1 MANILLVDPDN
12 NAYQALKGF
21 LGRGVHRSSCVSN
34 AQDAMAFLRENI
46 LVDLIIAELKLDNS
60 TGLGLLE
67 TLRGDY
73 FFGAVPVVF
82 YAAKPTH
89 DDIQDAYEFG
99 VQSIHRKPYLENLIQ
114 DEIAR
119 VEGKE
124 WYWEFFEADD
134 VFCERTGLSLDQ
146 RSDALD
152 ELISAVKSA
161 APLFKE
167 TAEKILQNPSPTVSG
182 QEEKQHL
189 LREITALRQ
198 ANRSSAV
205 SGLEELLKLLATFA
219 GRSLW
224 GEFKNAVG
232 ALDYYAIL
240 MGYRADAYKLD
251 RMAKQAAGVL
261 DRLAQNAVLRSLP
274 PREVHSM
281 IPHLRDSELEAGTT
295 LFKQGD
301 PGDAM
306 YLVEQG
312 RLGVYLENADGSK
325 PKKIGEICD
334 GGIVGEMALIK
345 NAPRSATIIAE
356 AHTRMMRM
364 EKDAFH
370 RVILQSP
377 QMKHAVQA
385 LAEQRSM
392 ESITQRAGEIDIS
405 VWSKT
410 ACEGFRKTGQHI
422 PKGFLGNDEKNNEDL
437 KRETLNIERWNKMV
451 DSQSFPVVSSAQI
464 LREIGALKSCP
475 VIGSAAAAFAQATG
489 GITVSLHPVMDLV
502 EHDPGLA
509 FQALQIA
516 NSVRQAK
523 KKDTVTF
530 IDDARMCV
538 NYLGEKKLAGIAKG
552 MPRCSESFM
561 YLDEEANWQTHL
573 KFLLATANI
582 ARFAC
587 DQMEF
592 PHLEPNAFLA
602 ALLHDIGKLLFL
614 RVQPAGFVHVY
625 LHAEQNNLSIAE
637 SEKLHMEISSRQMAI
652 EFVEKKSLP
661 KCFKNVIRWVEQ
673 PDQATE
679 DAELVAVVAIARYL
693 CRLCKVGFS
702 AEVDTTDLLPLEQT
716 QLWDSFR
723 GRVFPSFSVSNFEAL
738 VRRKLENLS

>member
-21 LGRGVHRSSCVSN
+21 LGRGAHRSSCVSN
-34 AQDAMAFLRENI
+34 AQDAMVFLRENI

-60 TGLGLLE
+60 TGLGLLQ

-89 DDIQDAYEFG
+89 DETQDAYELG

-167 TAEKILQNPSPTVSG
+167 TAEKILQNPSPTASW
-182 QEEKQHL
+182 QEEKQNL

-198 ANRSSAV
+198 ANRNSAV

-251 RMAKQAAGVL
+251 QMAKQAAGVL

-345 NAPRSATIIAE
+345 NSPRSATIIAE

-364 EKDAFH
+364 EKDAFQ

-405 VWSKT
+405 GWSKT

-422 PKGFLGNDEKNNEDL
+422 PKGFLGTDEKDTEDI
-437 KRETLNIERWNKMV
+437 KRDATNIEHWNRMV
-451 DSQSFPVVSSAQI
+451 DRQSFPVVSAAQI
-464 LREIGALKSCP
+464 RREIGALKSCP
-475 VIGSAAAAFAQATG
+475 VSGSAVATFAQATG
-489 GITVSLHPVMDLV
+489 GMALSIRPVMDLV
-502 EHDPGLA
+502 DHDPGLA
-509 FQALQIA
+509 FQVLQFA
-516 NSVRQAK
+516 NATRQAK
-523 KKDTVTF
+523 KKDLLTF
-530 IDDARMCV
+530 IEDSQMCV
-538 NYLGEKKLAGIAKG
+538 NYLGEKKLAALAKG

-561 YLDEEANWQTHL
+561 YLDEEANWQAHL

-592 PHLEPNAFLA
+592 PHIEPNAFLA
-602 ALLHDIGKLLFL
+602 ALLHDIGKLLLL
-614 RVQPAGFVHVY
+614 RIQPAGFVHVY
-625 LHAEQNNLSIAE
+625 LHAQQNSLPIAE

-661 KCFKNVIRWVEQ
+661 NCFKSVIRWVDRPEE
-673 PDQATE
+673 ATE
-679 DAELVAVVAIARYL
+679 DFQLVSVVAIARYM
-693 CRLCKVGFS
+693 CRLHGIGFS
-702 AEVDTTDLLPLEQT
+702 GDITPAEMPPLENSS
-716 QLWDSFR
+716 LWDSFKQH
-723 GRVFPSFSVSNFEAL
+723 VFPSFKVAMFEAQ
-738 VRRKLENLS
+738 VRKKLSLL